1 LRARRSWVGGAH
13 LPLAADTLAQ
23 YDRVERI
30 FLPVAVA
37 VFVAFSGAI
46 VLTVWRGRRR
56 TRGSG
61 RSEHNVLEGVYVAVL
76 AIAAGILVA
85 VTLSAESDV
94 RAATGAPGLRVRV
107 VAAKWRWRFEY
118 PGLGKAIQGT
128 ETRVPTLVVPADTDV
143 EFEGE
148 SLDVIHAF
156 WIPAV
161 RFQRELFAGR
171 PTHFRLRFE
180 HPGFLSSSRCSFF
193 CGLHHQDMRFGVQV
207 LSPAAFRAWAARR

>member
-1 LRARRSWVGGAH
+1 
-13 LPLAADTLAQ
+13 
-23 YDRVERI
+23 
-30 FLPVAVA
+30 VAVA
-37 VFVAFSGAI
+37 VFVAFSGTI
-46 VLTVWRGRRR
+46 VLLAWRGRRR
-56 TRGSG
+56 ARSRG
-61 RSEHNVLEGVYVAVL
+61 RSEHNLLEGLYVAVL
-76 AIAAGILVA
+76 AVAAGSLVA
-85 VTLSAESDV
+85 VTFGAENDV
-94 RAATGAPGLRVRV
+94 RAATAAPALRVHV

-118 PGLGKAIQGT
+118 PASGKVIQGT

-143 EFEGE
+143 EFEGG

-161 RFQRELFAGR
+161 RFQRELFADR
-171 PTHFRLRFE
+171 PTRFRLRFE

>member
-1 LRARRSWVGGAH
+1 MTRR
-13 LPLAADTLAQ
+13 LTLAADTLAQ

-30 FLPVAVA
+30 FLPVAVT
-37 VFVAFSGAI
+37 VFVAFTGAI
-46 VLTVWRGRRR
+46 LLTAWRGRHRA
-56 TRGSG
+56 RGRG
-61 RSEHNVLEGVYVAVL
+61 PSEHNLLEGLYVAVL

-85 VTLSAESDV
+85 VTFGAEHDV
-94 RAATGAPGLRVRV
+94 RAATAPPGLRVHV

-118 PGLGKAIQGT
+118 PTLRKTIQGT
-128 ETRVPTLVVPADTDV
+128 ETRVPTLVVPAATDV

-161 RFQRELFAGR
+161 RFQRELFADR
-171 PTHFRLRFE
+171 PTRFRLRFE
-180 HPGFLSSSRCSFF
+180 HPGLLSSSRCSFF

>member
-1 LRARRSWVGGAH
+1 M
-13 LPLAADTLAQ
+13 
-23 YDRVERI
+23 
-30 FLPVAVA
+30 A
-37 VFVAFSGAI
+37 VFVAFAGAI

-56 TRGSG
+56 ARGSG
-61 RSEHNVLEGVYVAVL
+61 RSSHSLLEGLYVAVL
-76 AIAAGILVA
+76 AVAAGILVA
-85 VTLSAESDV
+85 VSFGAENDV
-94 RAATGAPGLRVRV
+94 RAATAAPGLRIRI

-118 PGLGKAIQGT
+118 PAQRITIQGT
-128 ETRVPTLVVPADTDV
+128 ETRVPTLVVPAATDV
-143 EFEGE
+143 EFVGE

-171 PTHFRLRFE
+171 PTRFRLRFE

-207 LSPAAFRAWAARR
+207 LSRAAFRSWAARR